1 MDVIFSL
8 LSSIFDITL
17 VGGAIFCIIKFFEF
31 RRNLLTKNEIQT
43 LQARVSM
50 LRMALKSKV
59 KKKANSFRSKFV
71 KPINIGDPFD
81 IAIGEL
87 TDNKF
92 ETGEDFQSY
101 FDLSKR
107 INSFINAD
115 VQLTTDI
122 ATNMNTSHRFED
134 FMGPDLKNELAIIR
148 TIKEITDA
156 TMKYNVRA
164 EAFNRLKP
172 KAKVPIIDALI
183 FDSLSAVNRIF
194 RDDVDK
200 NPDTPDHSDA
210 A

>member
-1 MDVIFSL
+1 MDVIFNL
-8 LSSIFDITL
+8 LSTIFNITL
-17 VGGAIFCIIKFFEF
+17 VGAVIFCILKFIEF

-71 KPINIGDPFD
+71 KPINSGDPFD
-81 IAIGEL
+81 IAISDL
-87 TDNKF
+87 TENKF
-92 ETGEDFQSY
+92 ETGEDFQNY

-107 INSFINAD
+107 INSYINAD
-115 VQLTTDI
+115 FNLSSDSIKNLNPGVQV
-122 ATNMNTSHRFED
+122 ED

-156 TMKYNVRA
+156 SSKYNVKA
-164 EAFNRLKP
+164 ETFNKLNP
-172 KAKVPIIDALI
+172 KVKIPYVDPLI
-183 FDSLSAVNRIF
+183 FNSLTEVNRIF
-194 RDDVDK
+194 RDSADK
-200 NPDTPDHSDA
+200 IVNAPAQTEA